1 VLEHIPR
8 NEQGKLIRP
17 QLTHDIA
24 QKLRVRSKTTD
35 MDAAL
40 SQDKRGVTAVHT
52 FMQQPILD
60 PTQLPTRQPMR
71 QFKINLSCPAPID
84 LDSIDDWF
92 KSALAIEIDPCNC
105 SIAQAQHSSRT
116 PMAGLIWRI
125 LLLIR
130 SLLQSARIPAFHPG
144 RVLGI
149 DQDKKNSSD
158 WTATVAVV
166 KIDHIPPRCYAITI
180 DEAIKIV
187 LWAMGRAR
195 TPENVASLYSTIQK
209 QVIHPL
215 RKMIIAGKSTIP
227 VLRVAYQQNIP
238 FSHLGAGVYQLG
250 WGGKSRRMDRSTTEL
265 DSAIGSKLAQNKV
278 WSANLIRMAG
288 LPAPE
293 HGVVTTKEEASRV
306 ARHLGWPVVVKP
318 VNRDRGEGVTVGVTD
333 ENQLLAA
340 FKMAKAKQVIIE
352 REVVGVCHRLFI
364 ANEQL
369 LYAVK
374 RLPKSIKGDGRRT
387 VAELIRESNQ
397 VEKNKPPWL
406 RSELYPSDS
415 LAIEA
420 LTNAGF
426 AFDSVPPEGELVPLR
441 KIEST
446 QWGGFDEDV
455 ADCIHPDNLD
465 IALRAAAL
473 FGLNVAGIDIISPDI
488 RKPWH
493 ENGAII
499 NEVNFAPLFGG
510 GEISR
515 HHIPIFFKRFMNGD
529 GRIPVEAFMGGD
541 AAMDMARERQKE
553 LISQGIKCV
562 LTSHK
567 TTLAISGEETHFLFQ
582 SLFKRCKALLM
593 NGQVEAI
600 GLAIQTDEFLHTGL
614 PIDRIDRITT
624 TAGEL
629 TAWNRPDVKLPQ
641 SRVESLL
648 ALLRNHE
655 K

>member
-1 VLEHIPR
+1 MDNALFQDS
-8 NEQGKLIRP
+8 NGM
-17 QLTHDIA
+17 
-24 QKLRVRSKTTD
+24 TT
-35 MDAAL
+35 L
-40 SQDKRGVTAVHT
+40 
-52 FMQQPILD
+52 
-60 PTQLPTRQPMR
+60 RQPMR

-84 LDSIDDWF
+84 LDSIDNWF
-92 KSALAIEIDPCNC
+92 KSVLAIEIDPCNC
-105 SIAQAQHSSRT
+105 SIAQTEHSSRT
-116 PMAGLIWRI
+116 LMVGLIWRI

-130 SLLQSARIPAFHPG
+130 SLLQSARIPAFNPG

-149 DQDKKNSSD
+149 DQDKKSPSN
-158 WTATVAVV
+158 WMATVAVV
-166 KIDHIPPRCYAITI
+166 KIDHIPPRCYAIAI

-187 LWAMGRAR
+187 LWAMGRAI
-195 TPENVASLYSTIQK
+195 TPENVASLYSTIGK
-209 QVIHPL
+209 QVIRPL

-250 WGGKSRRMDRSTTEL
+250 WSSKSRRMDRSTTEL
-265 DSAIGSKLAQNKV
+265 DSAIGSKLAQNKL

-293 HGVVTTKEEASRV
+293 HGVVTAKEDAFRV

-340 FKMAKAKQVIIE
+340 FKMARELSKAKQVIIE

-374 RLPKSIKGDGRRT
+374 RLPKSIKGDGRQT

-397 VEKNKPPWL
+397 VEKNRPPWL
-406 RSELYPSDS
+406 RSELFPSDS
-415 LAIEA
+415 LAVEA
-420 LTNAGF
+420 MTNAGF

-446 QWGGFDEDV
+446 EWGGVDEDV
-455 ADCIHPDNLD
+455 TDCIHPDNLD

-473 FGLNVAGIDIISPDI
+473 FGLNVAGIDIITPDI
-488 RKPWH
+488 SKPWH
-493 ENGAII
+493 ANGAII

-515 HHIPIFFKRFMNGD
+515 HHIPTFFKKFMNGD
-529 GRIPVEAFMGGD
+529 GRIPMEAFVGGD
-541 AAMDMARERQKE
+541 TAMDIARQRQKE
-553 LISQGIKCV
+553 LISRRIKCV

-567 TTLAISGEETHFLFQ
+567 TTLTISGEETHFLFK

-593 NGQVEAI
+593 NCQVEAI
-600 GLAIQTDEFLHTGL
+600 VLVIQTDEFLHTGL
-614 PIDRIDRITT
+614 PIDRIDQITT

-629 TAWNRPDVKLPQ
+629 TAWNRLNEKLPQ
-641 SRVESLL
+641 SRFESLL
-648 ALLRNHE
+648 ALLRNQE
-655 K
+655 KS